1 MKRLMTRKGLERLQ
15 SRIDELERTLRE
27 TQQEVGEATRQSS
40 ETWHDNAPYDAI
52 CADIR
57 IHDERLKEAHMALRD
72 CEILE
77 YPHTLE
83 SNAVRYGLG
92 VIFKIDQ
99 ERMNF
104 KIVGFGD
111 NGTVKDRILY
121 LSPLA
126 QQLMGRKE
134 DEIFNIELD
143 QKRREVKI
151 EKVYLLT
158 DSDLI

>member
-1 MKRLMTRKGLERLQ
+1 MTRKGLERLQ
-15 SRIDELERTLRE
+15 ARIDELERTLRE

-57 IHDERLKEAHMALRD
+57 IHDERLKEAHRSLID

-83 SNAVRYGLG
+83 SNIVRYGSG
-92 VIFKIDQ
+92 VIFKIDH
-99 ERMNF
+99 ERRDF

-111 NGTVKDRILY
+111 SDMDKNRILY

-126 QQLMGRKE
+126 QQLMGHKE
-134 DEIFNIELD
+134 DEIFQIELD

-151 EKVYLLT
+151 EKVYAIT